1 MSGCCLDGSI
11 LVWKVRTIF
20 SSFTTGIHAPWD
32 WLNNEMIFSIRM
44 RCLGVKE
51 PLGKLMNFPGG
62 LLLCMSSRKCEEA
75 PIILSLRGS
84 RVSHWVMCNSQTSSV
99 HPVSIFSSTLA
110 LSCGQEDVIILY
122 EPPVYM
128 FYCSANTLT
137 QKATNNLELQ
147 VARLCLLRHME
158 NPHRKESNLWPSFY
172 GCSACQYDRL
182 RRASILL
189 KASIGNFSHLVQ
201 LLHSSIIESQ

>member
-1 MSGCCLDGSI
+1 
-11 LVWKVRTIF
+11 
-20 SSFTTGIHAPWD
+20 
-32 WLNNEMIFSIRM
+32 MIFSFRM

-51 PLGKLMNFPGG
+51 PLGKLMNFPGE

-84 RVSHWVMCNSQTSSV
+84 RVSHWVMCNSQISSV
-99 HPVSIFSSTLA
+99 HPVSISSCTFA
-110 LSCGQEDVIILY
+110 GSCGQEDVIILY

-147 VARLCLLRHME
+147 VARLCCSGIWRIHTEGIEPLTVFLWLQRLSIRSTAASQHLVKSINWKLLRLGPVTPQQH
-158 NPHRKESNLWPSFY
+158 Y
-172 GCSACQYDRL
+172 
-182 RRASILL
+182 
-189 KASIGNFSHLVQ
+189 
-201 LLHSSIIESQ
+201 